1 MIPKKGIS
9 RSLIAL
15 FYLIT
20 LAAVSAQDKDEADIL
35 AKKNFVR
42 NNCFEVVILKN
53 ETDSLTYE
61 KPLDFDLLDYADR
74 NDKYI
79 AIGTAF
85 PIDADHLVTAA
96 HVLMLT
102 DKSTVYP
109 KRFVRIKET
118 VDGKETE
125 KVYEVDQVTAYS
137 NHRDYA
143 VFSAKGLKL
152 KNWFETESKITFNE
166 KIYTAG
172 DAFGEGIIIRDGVLL
187 NEYPETENNE
197 WSFLKSS
204 VATNPGNSGGPLLN
218 KDFKVIG
225 IVLQK
230 KDDFCYS
237 LALKDIIP
245 GKMLFHKKNFF
256 SLSGLNARIKRSCDF
271 EMPLPDNYL
280 KVIDFC
286 DAQYTE
292 LYAKYMDE
300 LISENS
306 KIFFPDG
313 DTSLQAL
320 YNSNLSVFPQAYLQD
335 TNDNNWFVS
344 NLQSSKSDIGGNGNV
359 QWSETYKDSGIWFMT
374 IKAPEGTKP
383 AEYMNNPKLMMDT
396 LLKGINIKRQLNKQ
410 DAGTRIV
417 SNGEPVQ
424 SADYR
429 DRYGRNWKVNVWI
442 MEFIDKAVITFT
454 LPTPSGVSL
463 IYKSIPTS
471 AKNLWMYD
479 LKKQCDFT
487 AVSFTG
493 TVPEWQSFLSGQSS
507 RYEGLTD
514 LRFAYDEGKSLQ
526 VSNSEFN
533 ATVDSN
539 MFPIS
544 DKNEIYVNMSVYQK
558 NGKPS
563 WGIRRVLFD
572 EGGENGTYCLLFKWV
587 KPDAHLDKDYQDDWN
602 QNVGKRIHPYTKTP
616 YTADG
621 RSSIASMHNSFYDGK
636 TGEPNKPYCYSL
648 FISKPGTVDGKAMI
662 EAIDRLESGITF
674 K

>member
-1 MIPKKGIS
+1 MIPKNVLR
-9 RSLIAL
+9 RSLMAL
-15 FYLIT
+15 FCLFS
-20 LAAVSAQDKDEADIL
+20 LAGATAEDNAETDIL

-53 ETDSLTYE
+53 EADSLTYE
-61 KPLDFDLLDYADR
+61 KPLDFDLLDYKDR

-85 PIDADHLVTAA
+85 PIDADRLVTAA

-143 VFSAKGLKL
+143 VFTAKGLKL
-152 KNWFETESKITFNE
+152 KNWFETESKITYNE
-166 KIYTAG
+166 RIYTAG
-172 DAFGEGIIIRDGVLL
+172 NAYGEGIIIRDGTLL
-187 NEYPETENNE
+187 SEHPETENNE
-197 WSFLKSS
+197 WSYLKSS

-237 LALKDIIP
+237 LALKDVIH

-271 EMPLPDNYL
+271 EMPLPDSYQ
-280 KVIDFC
+280 KVIDYS
-286 DAQYTE
+286 AAKYEE

-300 LISENS
+300 LLSENA

-313 DTSLQAL
+313 ETSLQAL

-344 NLQSSKSDIGGNGNV
+344 KLQTSKSDIGGNGNV
-359 QWSETYKDSGIWFMT
+359 QWAETYKDSGIWFMS

-383 AEYMNNPKLMMDT
+383 AEYIDNPKLMMDT
-396 LLKGINIKRQLNKQ
+396 ILKGINIKRQLNKQ
-410 DAGTRIV
+410 DSGTRIV
-417 SNGEPVQ
+417 SNGAPVE
-424 SADYR
+424 SSDYR
-429 DRYGRNWKVNVWI
+429 DRYGRNWKVNVWT
-442 MEFIDKAVITFT
+442 MEFMDKAVITFA
-454 LPTPSGVSL
+454 LPTPTGVSL
-463 IYKSIPTS
+463 IYKSISTS

-479 LKKQCDFT
+479 LKKQCDLT
-487 AVSFTG
+487 VVSFTG
-493 TVPEWQSFLSGQSS
+493 TVPEWQAFLAGPSS
-507 RYEGLTD
+507 RYDGLAD
-514 LRFAYDEGKSLQ
+514 LRLAYAEGKSLQ
-526 VSNSEFN
+526 MANSEFN
-533 ATVDSN
+533 AKVDSN

-544 DKNEIYVNMSVYQK
+544 EKNEIYVNMSVYQK
-558 NGKPS
+558 DGKPYF
-563 WGIRRVLFD
+563 GIRRVLFD
-572 EGGENGTYCLLFKWV
+572 EGGENGTFCLFFKWV
-587 KPDAHLDKDYQDDWN
+587 KPDARLDKDYQDDWS
-602 QNVGKRIHPYTKTP
+602 QNVGKKIHPYTKTP

-621 RSSIASMHNSFYDGK
+621 RSAIASMHPSFYDEK
-636 TGEPNKPYCYSL
+636 TGEPSKSYCYSL
-648 FISKPGTVDGKAMI
+648 FISKPGTVDEKNMV
-662 EAIDRLESGITF
+662 EAINRLEADISF

>member
-1 MIPKKGIS
+1 MIPKNVLR
-9 RSLIAL
+9 RSVMAL
-15 FYLIT
+15 FCL
-20 LAAVSAQDKDEADIL
+20 LSVAAATAKEKDEADIL

-42 NNCFEVVILKN
+42 SNCFEVVILKN

-74 NDKYI
+74 MDKYI

-96 HVLMLT
+96 HVLMLN
-102 DKSTVYP
+102 DKSSVYP
-109 KRFVRIKET
+109 QRFVRIKET
-118 VDGKETE
+118 IDGKETE
-125 KVYEVDQVTAYS
+125 KVYEVDMVTAYS

-143 VFSAKGLKL
+143 VFTAKGLKL

-172 DAFGEGIIIRDGVLL
+172 NAFGEGIIIRDGVLL
-187 NEYPETENNE
+187 SEYPETENNE
-197 WSFLKSS
+197 WSYLKSS

-245 GKMLFHKKNFF
+245 GKMLYHKKNFF
-256 SLSGLNARIKRSCDF
+256 SLSGLNARIKRSSDF
-271 EMPLPDNYL
+271 EMPLPANYL
-280 KVIDFC
+280 KVIDYS
-286 DAQYTE
+286 DAKYTE
-292 LYAKYMDE
+292 LYMKYMDE
-300 LISENS
+300 LIAENS
-306 KIFFPDG
+306 KTFFPNG
-313 DTSLQAL
+313 EVSLQAL

-335 TNDNNWFVS
+335 SNDNNWFIS
-344 NLQSSKSDIGGNGNV
+344 KLETTKSDIGGNGTV
-359 QWSETYKDSGIWFMT
+359 QWSETYKDSGVWYMT

-383 AEYMNNPKLMMDT
+383 SEYTDNPKLMMDT
-396 LLKGINIKRQLNKQ
+396 ILKGINIKRQLNKQ

-417 SNGEPVQ
+417 SNGAPIE

-429 DRYGRNWKVNVWI
+429 DRYGRNWKINVWT
-442 MEFIDKAVITFT
+442 MEFMDKAIITFS
-454 LPTPSGVSL
+454 LPTPTGVAL
-463 IYKSIPTS
+463 IYKSIATS
-471 AKNLWMYD
+471 AKTLWMYD

-487 AVSFTG
+487 VVSFTG
-493 TVPEWQSFLSGQSS
+493 TVPEWKAFLSGPSS
-507 RYEGLTD
+507 RYEGLAD
-514 LRFAYDEGKSLQ
+514 LRFAYEEGKSIQL
-526 VSNSEFN
+526 SNAEFN

-539 MFPIS
+539 MFPINE
-544 DKNEIYVNMSVYQK
+544 KNEIYVNMSVYQK
-558 NGKPS
+558 DGKPYF
-563 WGIRRVLFD
+563 GIRRVLFD
-572 EGGENGTYCLLFKWV
+572 EGGENGTFCLFFKWV
-587 KPDAHLDKDYQDDWN
+587 KPDSRLDKDYQDDWN

-621 RSSIASMHNSFYDGK
+621 RSSIASMHPSFYDTK

-648 FISKPGTVDGKAMI
+648 FISKPGTVDVENMVDALNH
-662 EAIDRLESGITF
+662 LESEITF